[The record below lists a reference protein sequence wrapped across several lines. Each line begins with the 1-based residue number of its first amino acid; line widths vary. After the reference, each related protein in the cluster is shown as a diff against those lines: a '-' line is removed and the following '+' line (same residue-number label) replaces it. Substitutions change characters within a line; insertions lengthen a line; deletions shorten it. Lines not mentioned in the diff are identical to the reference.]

1 MANYKIMK
9 TLILKLLISKNGF
22 FDRKKLIDLSNKSI
36 FQIYNYYFC
45 KIYFKF
51 LKINLK
57 KSNSK
62 KIITVINPFKFYEN
76 SINQFYGE
84 INFINKLKNKFKKFL

>member
-1 MANYKIMK
+1 MK
-9 TLILKLLISKNGF
+9 TLILKRLISKNGF
-22 FDRKKLIDLSNKSI
+22 FDREKLINLSNKPI

-45 KIYFKF
+45 KFYFKF

-62 KIITVINPFKFYEN
+62 KIITTINPSKVYDN
-76 SINQFYGE
+76 AIKKVYGE
-84 INFINKLKNKFKKFL
+84 INFINKLKNKIKKFL